1 MRANFRRL
9 WLLAAV
15 AALGACSTIGPDAN
29 RIFGSWG
36 GSHVGVAFQGGL
48 ADVSF
53 DCASGTIDDPV
64 YPASDGSFAAK
75 GTYRTGAPG
84 PVKVGEFFKS
94 QGAAFSGH
102 IAPAATKGAPRVM
115 TLNVALEDGTS
126 LGPFTLTE
134 GAPPKLT
141 RCA

>member
-1 MRANFRRL
+1 MGARSGRF

-15 AALGACSTIGPDAN
+15 ASLGGCSTIGPDAS

-36 GSHVGVAFQGGL
+36 GPHIGLAFQGGL
-48 ADVSF
+48 ADVTF

-64 YPASDGSFAAK
+64 YPAKDGSFAAK

-84 PVKVGEFFKS
+84 PIKVGQFFKS
-94 QGAAFSGH
+94 QGALFAGR
-102 IAPAATKGAPRVM
+102 APKRPAKDGPRTM
-115 TLNVALEDGTS
+115 TLSVALEDGTT
-126 LGPFTLTE
+126 LGPFTLSE
-134 GAPPKLT
+134 GAPPQLT